1 MDTRSEHGQYWPGTR
16 TGGGE
21 APTPADNG
29 KVDRVDLGTLAPD
42 ATAAEMRTAIRNI
55 QNAMRPLSN
64 GE

>member
-21 APTPADNG
+21 APTPVDNG

-42 ATAAEMRTAIRNI
+42 ATASEMRTAIRNI